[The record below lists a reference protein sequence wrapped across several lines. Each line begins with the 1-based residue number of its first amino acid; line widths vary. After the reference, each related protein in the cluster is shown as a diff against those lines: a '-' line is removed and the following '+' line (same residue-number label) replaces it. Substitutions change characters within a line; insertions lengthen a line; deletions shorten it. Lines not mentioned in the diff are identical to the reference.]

1 MMFIIAIFVPE
12 MKDFSSEI
20 FYKTARSGGK
30 GGQNVNKVETAV
42 EAWWQVASSKYYTE
56 DEKDLITTK
65 LQNRINKDGYL
76 TVKCTETRSQLENKH
91 IATAKILELVAQSL
105 VRPKKRK
112 PTKMPKAVKE
122 KRLESKRRNAIKKQ
136 MRKKDW

>member
-1 MMFIIAIFVPE
+1 MI
-12 MKDFSSEI
+12 DFSSEI

-42 EAWWQVASSKYYTE
+42 EAWWQVSSSKYYTD
-56 DEKDLITTK
+56 DEKNLINTK

-91 IATAKILELVAQSL
+91 IATNKMLALVSQSL
-105 VRPKKRK
+105 IRPKKRK
-112 PTKMPKAVKE
+112 PSKMPAAIKE
-122 KRLESKRRNAIKKQ
+122 KRLDTKRRNSMKKQ

>member
-1 MMFIIAIFVPE
+1 MMSIIAIFVPE

-112 PTKMPKAVKE
+112 PTKMPRAVKE
-122 KRLESKRRNAIKKQ
+122 KRLDSKRRNAMKKQ

>member
-1 MMFIIAIFVPE
+1 MI
-12 MKDFSSEI
+12 DFSSEI

-42 EAWWQVASSKYYTE
+42 EAWWQVASSKYYTD
-56 DEKDLITTK
+56 DEKNLITTK

-91 IATAKILELVAQSL
+91 IATNKMLALVSQNL
-105 VRPKKRK
+105 IRPKKRK
-112 PTKMPKAVKE
+112 PSKMPAAIKE
-122 KRLESKRRNAIKKQ
+122 KRLDTKRRNSMKKQ

>member
-1 MMFIIAIFVPE
+1 MI
-12 MKDFSSEI
+12 DFSSEI

-30 GGQNVNKVETAV
+30 GGQNVNKVGTAV
-42 EAWWQVASSKYYTE
+42 EAWWQVASSKYYTD
-56 DEKDLITTK
+56 DEKNLITAK

-91 IATAKILELVAQSL
+91 IATNKMLALVSQSL
-105 VRPKKRK
+105 IRPKKRK
-112 PTKMPKAVKE
+112 PSKMPAAIKE
-122 KRLESKRRNAIKKQ
+122 KRLDTKRRNSMKKQ

>member
-1 MMFIIAIFVPE
+1 

-42 EAWWQVASSKYYTE
+42 EAWWQVASSKYYTD
-56 DEKDLITTK
+56 DEKNLITTK

-91 IATAKILELVAQSL
+91 IATTKMLALVAQSL
-105 VRPKKRK
+105 IRPKKRK
-112 PTKMPKAVKE
+112 PSKMPAVIKE
-122 KRLESKRRNAIKKQ
+122 KRLDTKRRNSMKKQ

>member
-1 MMFIIAIFVPE
+1 

-112 PTKMPKAVKE
+112 PTKMPRAVKE
-122 KRLESKRRNAIKKQ
+122 KRLESKRRNAMKKQ